1 MIYLSFFAFLSKRFV
16 LRSGNT
22 EYHII
27 AKRDLLS
34 RHFFSVKYE
43 LAAQLSKRE
52 NYHIFL
58 YDSIS
63 QIRNIE
69 TNRK

>member
-1 MIYLSFFAFLSKRFV
+1 MFV

-22 EYHII
+22 EYHIT
-27 AKRDLLS
+27 AKIDLLS
-34 RHFFSVKYE
+34 SQFFFSVEYE

-58 YDSIS
+58 CDSIS
-63 QIRNIE
+63 QIKNIE
-69 TNRK
+69 TNRKY